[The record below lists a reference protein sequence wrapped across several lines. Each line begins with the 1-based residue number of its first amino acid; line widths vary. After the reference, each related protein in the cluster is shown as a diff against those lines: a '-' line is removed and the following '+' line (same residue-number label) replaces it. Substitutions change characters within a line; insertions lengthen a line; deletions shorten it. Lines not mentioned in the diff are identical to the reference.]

1 MNILKKKSNVFLPRQ
16 NKIYKKFFSRSDVN
30 AKKRKAPPAPTNSP
44 TPAKKTPQKRGRKRD
59 RPNIFMTRDHFKS
72 TPTNEV
78 VLKSPDEV
86 KTIQDFRMFFS
97 EEKTRG
103 VSFMFNEFQNKNQQ
117 MIKVPTMFFS
127 NYWQEKPENLKN
139 PLNDNGN

>member
-1 MNILKKKSNVFLPRQ
+1 MNT
-16 NKIYKKFFSRSDVN
+16 
-30 AKKRKAPPAPTNSP
+30 KKRKNPPTPTNSP

-103 VSFMFNEFQNKNQQ
+103 VSFMFNPIPTGLWNDVTNWGGAIMARMDFRLSKMTKRPVSAQNLL
-117 MIKVPTMFFS
+117 S
-127 NYWQEKPENLKN
+127 NEYFDP
-139 PLNDNGN
+139 